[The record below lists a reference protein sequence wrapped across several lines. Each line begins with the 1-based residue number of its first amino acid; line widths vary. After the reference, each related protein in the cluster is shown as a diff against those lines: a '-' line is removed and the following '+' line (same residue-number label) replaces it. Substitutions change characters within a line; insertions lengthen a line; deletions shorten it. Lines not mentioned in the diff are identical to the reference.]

1 VSDLKQIKG
10 LVSEKLLQQLPAAVI
25 IAEAPSG
32 KIIFRNRRAQQI
44 REQSLSQARV
54 TKLEDAGDFQIFHPD
69 GRPYE
74 IEEWPLMRSIRDG
87 EEVSD
92 EEFVYPLADGSRLW
106 LRCNSSAIYDDEGH
120 IVAGVLLAH
129 DITEQKRSEEQLR
142 YHAYL
147 LENTEDAILASDEH
161 AVLTAWNKG
170 AEKLFGWT
178 AEEVL
183 GRKVYEILP
192 YTDNSD
198 EQLEEALRKLAKA
211 GRRRTE
217 STWHRKDGAPV
228 YAEALTIALR
238 AEEGGKITGYLSIV
252 QDVTQRRRAEEKIER
267 HVRQQAAVVELGLTA
282 LACDDLQLLMD
293 EVVACVAR
301 TLEVEYA
308 KIVELLPGGEEL
320 LLRSGV
326 GFEEGLV
333 GRAREGA
340 GLGSQAGYT
349 LLSEEPVI
357 VEDFGAEGRFRPP
370 PLVHERGAASGVSA
384 VIASRDGPFGV
395 LGAFTTSYRSF
406 SEDDA
411 NFMQAVAN
419 VLATAIEREE
429 TEEWVE
435 EVREAER
442 SRISRDLHDEPLQEL
457 TDARVQ
463 TQQIQSSSMDPQQTI
478 RLARLLATLDRIGPQ
493 LRGAIY
499 DLRLDGE
506 HDKHFPELLESL
518 VELHREMAAESDIA
532 LEVHDGVLSG
542 PLGERGRQLL
552 RILGEALTNVRRHSG
567 ASQVRVGVGITKGK
581 LWAEVKDD
589 GRGFDAAAYSE
600 AALSSSG
607 VGIRGMRE
615 RARAL
620 GGDLEIESDPHSGT
634 RVRFEMLLKKD
645 DEDSEDEVGVR
656 VLLVE
661 DHTAIR
667 EALASTFKREGFG
680 VVGQAGSIADARRML
695 EEHPIDVALIDL
707 GLPDGYGAELIK
719 ELREA
724 HPHAQALVLS
734 ASLDRTNVARAVERG
749 AAGVLS
755 KTVHLEE
762 VVQAVRRLRAGQTL
776 MPLEEVVELLRYSS
790 TRREEEHEA
799 HKAIEKLTSREI
811 EVLQALAEGLGSEG
825 IADELNIALRTER
838 NHMASI
844 LKKLEVHSQLQAL
857 LFALRHGLVEIS

>member
-1 VSDLKQIKG
+1 MSDLQRIKG
-10 LVSEKLLQQLPAAVI
+10 EVSEKVLQQMPAAVI

-32 KIIFRNRRAQQI
+32 KILFRNRRAQQI
-44 REQSLSQARV
+44 REQSLSQARA

-69 GRPYE
+69 GRPCE

-106 LRCNSSAIYDDEGH
+106 LRCNSSPIYDDEGH

-129 DITEQKRSEEQLR
+129 DMTEQKRSEEDR
-142 YHAYL
+142 AYHARL
-147 LENTEDAILASDEH
+147 LENTEDAILASDEQ

-170 AEKLFGWT
+170 AEKMFGWT

-192 YTDNSD
+192 YPDYSD
-198 EQLEEALRKLAKA
+198 EQLEEALRKVAEA
-211 GRRRTE
+211 GRQRTE
-217 STWHRKDGAPV
+217 ATWHRKDGAPV

-238 AEEGGKITGYLSIV
+238 VEEGGEITGYLSIIR
-252 QDVTQRRRAEEKIER
+252 DVTQRRRAEEEIETR
-267 HVRQQAAVVELGLTA
+267 VRQQAAVVELGLTA
-282 LACDDLQLLMD
+282 LAGDDLQLLMD

-357 VEDFGAEGRFRPP
+357 AEDFGAEGRFRTP
-370 PLVHERGAASGVSA
+370 PLVHERGAASGVSV
-384 VIASRDGPFGV
+384 VIASRNGPFGV

-457 TDARVQ
+457 TDALVQ
-463 TQQIQSSSMDPQQTI
+463 TQQIQSSSKDPQQTL
-478 RLARLLATLDRIGPQ
+478 RLARLLATLNRIGPQ

-499 DLRLDGE
+499 DLKLDAE
-506 HDKHFPELLESL
+506 HTKHFPELLEAL
-518 VELHREMAAESDIA
+518 VELHREMATESEIA
-532 LEVHDGVLSG
+532 LEVHNGVLSE

-552 RILGEALTNVRRHSG
+552 RILGEVLTNVRRHSG
-567 ASQVRVGVGITKGK
+567 ASQVRVGVGITEGK

-600 AALSSSG
+600 EALSSSG

-661 DHTAIR
+661 DHAAIR
-667 EALASTFKREGFG
+667 EALASSFEGEGFE
-680 VVGQAGSIADARRML
+680 VVGQAGSMADARRML

-734 ASLDRTNVARAVERG
+734 ASLDHTNVARAVERG

-755 KTVHLEE
+755 KTAHLEE

-790 TRREEEHEA
+790 TRREEEYEA
-799 HKAIEKLTSREI
+799 HQAIEKLTPREI
-811 EVLQALAEGLGSEG
+811 EVLEALAEGLDSEG
-825 IADELNIALRTER
+825 IAEKLNIALRTER

-844 LKKLEVHSQLQAL
+844 LKKLESHSQLQAL
-857 LFALRHGLVEIS
+857 VFALRHGVVEIS